1 LTKERQSPTAY
12 FLLKT
17 AYSCQQITFSSVN
30 KRNRS
35 IYLVIMVC
43 SVCQKKILIRDPLN
57 AWVKT

>member
-1 LTKERQSPTAY
+1 LAKERQSLTAY

-17 AYSCQQITFSSVN
+17 AYSCQSITFSSFN

-35 IYLVIMVC
+35 MYLLIIVC
-43 SVCQKKILIRDPLN
+43 SVCWKKILIRNSLN